1 MGSTRLL
8 GFGMVLLGAG
18 ALVGAAPAARAEG
31 VLVVGQ
37 TQLHNPPDSHEPQRA
52 QVELRNTGSDAAA
65 NVTVLCTFTGAGGS
79 VLDTQTVSVATIAGG
94 ADAHAEA
101 IYYGWPRATA
111 AACRLAE
118 SH

>member
-1 MGSTRLL
+1 MERSL
-8 GFGMVLLGAG
+8 GFGVALLTAG
-18 ALVGAAPAARAEG
+18 ALAGAAPAARAEG
-31 VLVVGQ
+31 ALVVAQ

-52 QVELRNTGSDAAA
+52 QVELRNTGPAPAA

-79 VLDTQTVSVATIAGG
+79 VLDTQTVTVATIAGG

-101 IYYGWPRATA
+101 IYYGWPRATG